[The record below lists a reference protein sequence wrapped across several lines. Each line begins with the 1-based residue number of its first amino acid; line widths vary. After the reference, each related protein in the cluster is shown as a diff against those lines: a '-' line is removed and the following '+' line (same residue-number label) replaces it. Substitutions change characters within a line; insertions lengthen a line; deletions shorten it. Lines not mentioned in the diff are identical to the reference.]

1 MKRGKHNPQACKT
14 LSSTNQTKKM
24 SVVLLSNCYDPRV
37 VKGIERQVKELKVKE
52 KVSCPIGIE
61 QYKEFLREVDLSD
74 QMYVSDQVGR

>member
-1 MKRGKHNPQACKT
+1 MKTSYRHMPSLKPEKQMKRGKHNPQACKT

-61 QYKEFLREVDLSD
+61 
-74 QMYVSDQVGR
+74 